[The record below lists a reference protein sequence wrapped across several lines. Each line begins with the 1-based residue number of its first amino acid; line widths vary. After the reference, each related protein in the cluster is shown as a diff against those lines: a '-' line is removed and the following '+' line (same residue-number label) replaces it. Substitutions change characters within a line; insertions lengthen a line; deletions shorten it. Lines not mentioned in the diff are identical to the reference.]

1 MATQQIGYSD
11 TLSFLMG
18 IPDPLLSI
26 DLAVRPAYCA
36 WALNFRFACM

>member
-11 TLSFLMG
+11 TLSLIG
-18 IPDPLLSI
+18 IPDPRLSI